1 MESCLLIH
9 KIDLHMKNQ
18 ISIQRFT
25 LLLVL
30 SFCLIAVNAQKKQQN
45 FLFVGNSF
53 TMRHELPA
61 IFASI
66 SNEANPAS
74 LVQTEIVGY
83 GGRTLFHHWECFR
96 SYDRIVINK
105 LSQTDFDNT
114 ILELEKLNTSQE
126 APSFYTNYWQILG
139 QNEFYSKYVKNSKH
153 SWADDKN
160 IIKSAIF
167 KHKTWNNDKKNS
179 IDKFNYLVLQSWVDM
194 ADDFQSGYFK
204 YASLFAGMAKANN
217 IKTILYITA
226 PYAHNESPVTQAVAK
241 EQAVGECRAAF
252 KFSKQIDAIVVPIP
266 LAITL
271 AQESKEPI
279 ARTLTFRY
287 KKDFHPN
294 QTMAYLTACTF
305 YAAVYGKSPEG
316 ILFNKV
322 TETKSQNI
330 HGEQV
335 AANSS
340 DTKMSNL
347 VNPDGGPLEVFFTDE
362 QRLFLQRIAW
372 KAVTDFNNGNY

>member
-1 MESCLLIH
+1 
-9 KIDLHMKNQ
+9 MKNQ

-96 SYDRIVINK
+96 SYDRILINN

-126 APSFYTNYWQILG
+126 APSFYTNYWHKLG

-153 SWADDKN
+153 SWEDDKN
-160 IIKSAIF
+160 IIKSAIS
-167 KHKTWNNDKKNS
+167 KHKTWYSDKKNS

-241 EQAVGECRAAF
+241 EQAFGECRAAF
-252 KFSKQIDAIVVPIP
+252 KFSKQIDAIVVPVP

-279 ARTLTFRY
+279 ARTFTFRY

>member
-1 MESCLLIH
+1 
-9 KIDLHMKNQ
+9 MKKQ
-18 ISIQRFT
+18 IFIQRFG
-25 LLLVL
+25 LFIILC
-30 SFCLIAVNAQKKQQN
+30 FCFMVANSQKKQQN

-53 TMRHELPA
+53 TMRHELPT
-61 IFASI
+61 IFANI
-66 SNEANPAS
+66 SNEGNPES
-74 LVQTEIVGY
+74 LVETETLGY
-83 GGRTLFHHWECFR
+83 GGKNLFHHWECLR

-114 ILELEKLNTSQE
+114 ILELEKLNKSPE
-126 APSFYTNYWQILG
+126 VPSFYTKYWHELS
-139 QNEFYSKYVKNSKH
+139 QNLFYSKYRKNNNISWESEKSIINNAISKH
-153 SWADDKN
+153 KSWYASK
-160 IIKSAIF
+160 KS
-167 KHKTWNNDKKNS
+167 S
-179 IDKFNYLVLQSWVDM
+179 IDNFNYLVLQSWLDVT
-194 ADDFQSGYFK
+194 DDFQSGYFK
-204 YASLFAGMAKANN
+204 YASLFAGIAKANE

-226 PYAHNESPVTQAVAK
+226 PYAHNASPVTQAVSK
-241 EQAVGECRAAF
+241 EQAMGECRAAY
-252 KFSKQIDAIVVPIP
+252 KFSKLIDAIVVPMP

-271 AQESKEPI
+271 AQESTEPV

-287 KKDFHPN
+287 KNDGHPN

-330 HGEQV
+330 HGEKV
-335 AANSS
+335 TANTS

-347 VNPDGGPLEVFFTDE
+347 VNPDGGPLEVVFTDE

-372 KAVTDFNNGNY
+372 KAVNDFQNGTF